1 MDTQMGQL
9 VKELEAQRR
18 AAMELLLSLSD
29 DQLDLSYDERP
40 EGEEGP
46 FTIRR
51 LLHRITTHHH
61 DHIQHILKVRRN
73 MGSPRSE
80 TVRAL
85 AEMEAV
91 RVELVTSLMGLS
103 DEDLLRDCSEG
114 QELGNLQPRRGQ
126 EPEYTIRRIVEH
138 VVDMEEMRLGHI
150 REALERQG
158 SP

>member
-1 MDTQMGQL
+1 
-9 VKELEAQRR
+9 
-18 AAMELLLSLSD
+18 
-29 DQLDLSYDERP
+29 
-40 EGEEGP
+40 
-46 FTIRR
+46 
-51 LLHRITTHHH
+51 
-61 DHIQHILKVRRN
+61 
-73 MGSPRSE
+73 
-80 TVRAL
+80 
-85 AEMEAV
+85 MEAV